1 LDSGAGGAGGGKV
14 IEKGGTDDGGRV
26 RRRGDEVGYILGCKE
41 EEEGVFLF
49 LFVLFSKSF

>member
-49 LFVLFSKSF
+49 VLFSKSF